1 MENLNE
7 LINASTI
14 PSFSTNIS
22 LSMRSESGRINI
34 PIIDEDAKV
43 DFYIVY
49 KKQDRQKLKKL
60 IKIIENQRNI

>member
-1 MENLNE
+1 
-7 LINASTI
+7 
-14 PSFSTNIS
+14 
-22 LSMRSESGRINI
+22 MRSESGRINI

-60 IKIIENQRNI
+60 TKIIENQENI